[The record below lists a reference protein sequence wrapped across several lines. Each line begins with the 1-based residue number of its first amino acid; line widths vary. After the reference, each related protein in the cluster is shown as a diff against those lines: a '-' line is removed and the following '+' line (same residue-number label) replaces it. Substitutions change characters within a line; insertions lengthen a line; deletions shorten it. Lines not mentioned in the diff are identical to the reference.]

1 MAKRPTSRSAYDTG
15 EHETAMNTTL
25 DAAFD
30 LTHWQYDHASGLV
43 TKHQK
48 SGKHEVVSFILQ
60 TVARTR
66 EKNGETM
73 TYGFQT
79 GGMGGDSYG
88 YGYDSIGNRVWSAEN
103 AATNLY
109 AANAL
114 SQYTNVTG
122 GAAVSPAYDPDGN
135 LTGCTL
141 PDGVWRFFWDAENR
155 LAAAERLTFDAAGFR
170 IRVRNVYDHR
180 SRRVAK
186 QLQRRYYREDGGML
200 PDEIRWGFPAVSARH
215 IYDGW
220 NIAAETAVDAVAGTT
235 NAAFYTWGP
244 DLSGTLQGAGGVDG
258 LLAETKVSSTST
270 NTFFACCDA
279 NGNVTEYV
287 DGTGTVC
294 GRYGYSPFG
303 EIAAQSG
310 DMADAFTHRF
320 STKPFDAETG
330 LAVYQL
336 RPYNPPLGRWI
347 TRDPIEEQDGLNLY
361 VVVGNDLV
369 NRWDVLGL
377 VEGKYILRNVS
388 NVELSIVQSALA
400 YAPEQLDGFEIEYV
414 PEKTCQCAKDNIRL
428 VQALKIG
435 WLGSPAIDTFP
446 EVYKRH
452 TNTPGGIPLPGY
464 TQSGGRAGNHGA
476 LSYIDAPFDAMGDVF
491 GGTDFNFETCALCS
505 DETNLGCVTFSFNGK
520 KRKIVPSSGSEV
532 EAKRP
537 TRLWRTAVK
546 TWLKASGRKP

>member
-1 MAKRPTSRSAYDTG
+1 M
-15 EHETAMNTTL
+15 
-25 DAAFD
+25 
-30 LTHWQYDHASGLV
+30 
-43 TKHQK
+43 
-48 SGKHEVVSFILQ
+48 I
-60 TVARTR
+60 
-66 EKNGETM
+66 
-73 TYGFQT
+73 
-79 GGMGGDSYG
+79 
-88 YGYDSIGNRVWSAEN
+88 
-103 AATNLY
+103 TN
-109 AANAL
+109 
-114 SQYTNVTG
+114 
-122 GAAVSPAYDPDGN
+122 
-135 LTGCTL
+135 
-141 PDGVWRFFWDAENR
+141 GVWVYAWDAENR
-155 LAAAERLTFDAAGFR
+155 LVSASNTVSGIAIANAYDHLNR
-170 IRVRNVYDHR
+170 RVRKMVGP
-180 SRRVAK
+180 VT
-186 QLQRRYYREDGGML
+186 
-200 PDEIRWGFPAVSARH
+200 RH
-215 IYDGW
+215 YVWDGW
-220 NIAAETAVDAVAGTT
+220 NIAAEIAVDAAAGTT
-235 NAAFYTWGP
+235 NVHFYTWGL
-244 DLSGTLQGAGGVDG
+244 DLSGTPQGAGGVGG
-258 LLAETKVSSTST
+258 LLADT
-270 NTFFACCDA
+270 ACNNQPATCDTYFPCYDA